1 MYTVDLRVDGQNVV
15 LSNEA
20 SVRRAIVRG
29 DLTRQTRVI
38 VDDNGRE
45 DFVGEAVNYRWLRDI
60 LNEVSPLPGAE
71 TAPELVARETERSEP
86 PAEDE
91 REVHPS
97 SESDKDND
105 AGLTAN
111 APVQTRKDVDGGPRE
126 SVASPSAQA
135 MPVRP
140 RGEKLSSPW
149 GWIVVIIGILV
160 FLGIAVAS
168 SSGGGDSGDSNVT
181 VPDAPAVRL
190 EPQLPVLQAGLFH
203 EWSADDSEGV
213 TYKVGDLTVQL
224 FTSLNDGLSAP
235 TARITDADGQTYQV
249 MGAGG
254 NMSVRARFA
263 VGDLDGGQ
271 RADDLIL
278 TSFTGGAHC
287 CTDIA
292 VVTKIQG
299 AWRTVDFGMW
309 DGDGM
314 WEFPRNLGGDA
325 SPEFEFVDNAFLYA
339 FASYA
344 GSQAPTVIMKLR
356 SGQAVDVSSDPTY
369 RQVHINRMAELER
382 VCKGGSN
389 SACAAYVASAAR
401 AGQMSPA
408 WSVML
413 SNYRGD
419 DDWQYPTGCAIPTED
434 ECPASFVVRFD
445 SFPESLQHF
454 LGQGGYA
461 SKAYIPSPNS
471 AGKPSFDC
479 AGVTNGVL
487 KLVCEYTELADFD
500 RQMAISYTRA
510 LAFSHDRMSLQ
521 RDQQAF
527 ISRRDALPHD
537 PYEIIAAY
545 KERLVELKGG

>member
-1 MYTVDLRVDGQNVV
+1 VYTVDLRVDGRNVV

-45 DFVGEAVNYRWLRDI
+45 DFVGEAANHRWLRGLLD
-60 LNEVSPLPGAE
+60 EVAPVPGAE
-71 TAPELVARETERSEP
+71 SPLELVARKTDRPEQ

-91 REVHPS
+91 CENHPS
-97 SESDKDND
+97 PEAGEDSGD
-105 AGLTAN
+105 AGRTAN
-111 APVQTRKDVDGGPRE
+111 ASLQTRNDVDVSPRE
-126 SVASPSAQA
+126 TVASLSAQA

-140 RGEKLSSPW
+140 RDEKSSGPW
-149 GWIVVIIGILV
+149 GWIVVIIGVLV
-160 FLGIAVAS
+160 FLGIVVAS
-168 SSGGGDSGDSNVT
+168 NFGGGTSNVT
-181 VPDAPAVRL
+181 VPEAPEARP
-190 EPQLPVLQAGLFH
+190 EPQHPVLQAGMFH
-203 EWSADDSEGV
+203 EWSADENEGV
-213 TYKVGDLTVQL
+213 IYKVGDLTVQL
-224 FTSLNDGLSAP
+224 FTSHNDGLSAP
-235 TARITDADGQTYQV
+235 TVRITDADGQTYQV

-254 NMSVRARFA
+254 GMSVRARFA

-271 RADDLIL
+271 RPDDLIL

-292 VVTKIQG
+292 VVTKVQG
-299 AWRTVDFGMW
+299 AWRTVNFGMW
-309 DGDGM
+309 DGEGM

-325 SPEFEFVDNAFLYA
+325 SPEFEFVDNTFLYA

-344 GSQAPTVIMKLR
+344 GSYAPSVIMKLQN
-356 SGQAVDVSSDPTY
+356 GEAVDVSSDAAY
-369 RQVHINRMAELER
+369 RQLHINRMAELER
-382 VCKGGSN
+382 VCRGGSN

-401 AGQMSPA
+401 VGQMSPA

-419 DDWQYPTGCAIPTED
+419 DDWQYPTGCAILTED
-434 ECPASFVVRFD
+434 ECPASFVVHFN
-445 SFPESLQHF
+445 SFPESLQYF
-454 LGQGGYA
+454 LGQKSYA

-479 AGVTNGVL
+479 SGVTGGVL
-487 KLVCEYTELADFD
+487 KVVCEYSEISDVD
-500 RQMAISYTRA
+500 RQMAVAYTRA
-510 LAFSHDRMSLQ
+510 LAFSHDRISLQ
-521 RDQQAF
+521 REQQAF
-527 ISRRDALPHD
+527 ISRRDALPND

-545 KERLVELKGG
+545 KERLSQLKGG